1 MSESNSVEVQAM
13 PTPVPMSF
21 PAILRNSKL
30 SDRYSYLR
38 ESETIIRDDTPSNNL
53 VPKRKTREDK
63 EGKRWVRRRE
73 NARFTG
79 NPYVVFARPGSRD
92 MQIDLPTAKNTFPEP
107 LPNFLPRSVAAPTPA
122 RPLFD
127 PASAN
132 AGRYSMS
139 LKGMRRTLRGHGPRA
154 ERLVHDVEEEVLD
167 WLVGG
172 TILNPDEAED
182 VLVIPG
188 RSVGFEGSNIVELSR
203 TPLQLIWSV
212 EQDAFAR
219 YIVHCCARYH
229 KVVSYSKDVDGRRLT
244 YLLRPNVTRPDYTLR
259 DTLDTPPATESDY
272 SLSVLSES
280 DILSVE
286 EHEHDSLSEDAS
298 DAEIPIRMNRHRRLS
313 SVSEHSLIESGAEDF
328 DNTTPSLKRIREGKE
343 GREGQQE
350 RQKEQKGENEIGS
363 NVSPTPS
370 PSRPL
375 LARTNRDSSFE
386 DINDADVEDDKSI
399 VNVDLAQSI
408 DSIDLNG
415 NNNLNYNIN
424 INANNVTEPP
434 IRFTLLFSDSPSDSG
449 KA

>member
-1 MSESNSVEVQAM
+1 
-13 PTPVPMSF
+13 
-21 PAILRNSKL
+21 
-30 SDRYSYLR
+30 
-38 ESETIIRDDTPSNNL
+38 
-53 VPKRKTREDK
+53 
-63 EGKRWVRRRE
+63 
-73 NARFTG
+73 
-79 NPYVVFARPGSRD
+79 
-92 MQIDLPTAKNTFPEP
+92 
-107 LPNFLPRSVAAPTPA
+107 
-122 RPLFD
+122 
-127 PASAN
+127 
-132 AGRYSMS
+132 
-139 LKGMRRTLRGHGPRA
+139 MRRTLRGHGPRA

-188 RSVGFEGSNIVELSR
+188 RPVGFEGSNIVELSR

-229 KVVSYSKDVDGRRLT
+229 KVVSYSKFRLNSLICYCFFYKIDPLHECMLIQFLLYTGKDVDGRRLT

-298 DAEIPIRMNRHRRLS
+298 DAEMPIRMNRHRRLS

-350 RQKEQKGENEIGS
+350 RQKEQKRENETGS

-399 VNVDLAQSI
+399 VNVDLAQSV
-408 DSIDLNG
+408 DSLDLNG

-434 IRFTLLFSDSPSDSG
+434 IRYTTSFGERTPLRNRCSISRSSGSPSCSPIRRPIRGRRKRLNGRRGNIYDSKQSFYDFLFS
-449 KA
+449 